1 MSKRYGIYPKP
12 SDNIVGSFMGTW
24 SGPSPESGGGSIPP
38 PTMWYKLNDSGT
50 SFADSSGNGYTM
62 FNQAGTNFPTALP
75 GWAVTG
81 TTWSNSSR
89 NAQLASYVAALDFGA
104 TQSWTASAWVNITQ
118 GGAVITN
125 LDVPNGYPG
134 WVFYASAYP
143 TANEI
148 SIQVVGTS
156 SSQITV
162 TSNTGGSMTFSSTH
176 FIAATY
182 NGSGHASGVKLYI
195 DGVQVATIAT
205 TDALVPPVTSTA
217 PVGIGSL
224 PNYPTVQNMLGI
236 ECDIR
241 VWKSVLS
248 PTQIA
253 KLFTNGPQ

>member
-24 SGPSPESGGGSIPP
+24 SGPSPESGAIPP

-62 FNQAGTNFPTALP
+62 FNQGGTNFPTALP
-75 GWAVTG
+75 GWSGITG
-81 TTWSNSSR
+81 TTWSNNSR
-89 NAQLASYVAALDFGA
+89 NAQLASYVSALDFGA
-104 TQSWTASAWVNITQ
+104 AQSWTASAWVNITQ

-162 TSNTGGSMTFSSTH
+162 TSNTGGSFTFSSTH

-205 TDALVPPVTSTA
+205 TDSLVPPVTSTA

>member
-1 MSKRYGIYPKP
+1 MIVYPNKFRKLSTALFKQILGSGRGHITPAFP
-12 SDNIVGSFMGTW
+12 S
-24 SGPSPESGGGSIPP
+24 

-118 GGAVITN
+118 GGTVIGN
-125 LDVPNGYPG
+125 LNAASGFPG
-134 WVFYASAYP
+134 WVFYASGYP

-156 SSQITV
+156 GGQITV
-162 TSNTGGSMTFSSTH
+162 TSNTGGSLTFGSTH
-176 FIAATY
+176 FMAGTY

-205 TDALVPPVTSTA
+205 TDTLVPPVTSTA

-224 PNYPTVQNMLGI
+224 PNYPTSENMLGI

-241 VWKSVLS
+241 VWKSVLTS
-248 PTQIA
+248 TQITD
-253 KLFTNGPQ
+253 LFTWGPQN